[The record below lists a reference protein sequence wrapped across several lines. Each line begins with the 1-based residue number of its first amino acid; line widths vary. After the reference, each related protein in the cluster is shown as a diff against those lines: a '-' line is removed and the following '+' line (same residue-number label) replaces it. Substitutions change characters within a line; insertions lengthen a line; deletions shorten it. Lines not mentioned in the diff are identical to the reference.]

1 MKIYAQRYHDF
12 SFGHRVAGH
21 ENCCAFLHGHNLR
34 ITFKCEAPKLDAVG
48 RVIDFSVI
56 KTLLCD
62 WLEDNWDHRFL
73 LWDQDPM
80 LDFLT
85 KSAGHV
91 MDHCMALEEDGDDD
105 DASQEQFEVAKLLVT
120 SLVAVPFNPT
130 SEGIAEHLLKV
141 IGPQRL
147 AGTGV
152 TLTSVQVDETRKC
165 SAIAEL

>member
-80 LDFLT
+80 LD
-85 KSAGHV
+85 
-91 MDHCMALEEDGDDD
+91 ALELAWGGLE
-105 DASQEQFEVAKLLVT
+105 ASEKHNIEWDSKALALLEAGRT
-120 SLVAVPFNPT
+120 LKASLVPVPFNPT